1 MTLEEKIEQ
10 NLKKLHIKIENRMK
24 VIDKKFQ
31 QEMYQK
37 CIDEFDKKEYEIR
50 KVLGLP
56 ISKVEKELDILL
68 ERFPKQD
75 DNSKKETKQM
85 KIVHRLLY
93 ATIVNLLL
101 VWKSIIPKES
111 DSIELV
117 VPQIKNYFDQGMDIT
132 ERANKLVEAMEQN
145 DKITEEE
152 FLIFEQ
158 LEGYLEDNIYMD
170 YVDVYQTLTN
180 LDVTYTLEQPAD
192 EIVFTLA
199 EYYASVPEIAVYKMG
214 WNRKSEILP
223 HEYVHMTGRLFDYPE
238 LSEGITELIAREY
251 CTEGKL
257 LGYYPKNVTCVRLLC
272 ELIDPQIILEAYST
286 HNSNLIV
293 EALVFNFPS
302 KNLSYFA
309 TCLLD
314 QMENYCASTQ
324 IDDFEYYKGNLNSII
339 TFYTKVCGMEQ
350 LSPYFEQYMSYLINY
365 YTTVPNENIRF
376 YFNLDTTLLEKEQS
390 QKRLKNEQLYYI

>member
-10 NLKKLHIKIENRMK
+10 NLKKIHIEIENRMK

-31 QEMYQK
+31 KEMYQK
-37 CIDEFDKKEYEIR
+37 CISELDKKEYEIR
-50 KVLGLP
+50 KVLGLS
-56 ISKVEKELDILL
+56 ISKVEKEVDTLF
-68 ERFPKQD
+68 EQFSKQD
-75 DNSKKETKQM
+75 DNSKRKTKQM
-85 KIVHRLLY
+85 KIIKSLLY
-93 ATIVNLLL
+93 VTIVNPLLF
-101 VWKSIIPKES
+101 WKPINPIES
-111 DSIELV
+111 DQTEPMDLQIE
-117 VPQIKNYFDQGMDIT
+117 NYFNQEIDMA
-132 ERANKLVEAMEQN
+132 ERANKLLEAMEQN

-158 LEGYLEDNIYMD
+158 LEGYLEDNTYMD

-293 EALVFNFPS
+293 EALASNFPS

-376 YFNLDTTLLEKEQS
+376 YFNLDTTLSEKEQS